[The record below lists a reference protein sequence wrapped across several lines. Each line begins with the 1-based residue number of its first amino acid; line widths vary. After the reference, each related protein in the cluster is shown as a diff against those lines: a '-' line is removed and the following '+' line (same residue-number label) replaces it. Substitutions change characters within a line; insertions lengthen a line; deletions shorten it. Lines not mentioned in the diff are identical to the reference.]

1 MSSLYFKKMKKHT
14 RAVYLNTDDAYY
26 VNAER
31 TQFSFRIPPINV
43 EDESILYVRNTN
55 TDYKASGLSVRDI
68 RASVF
73 LGTGA
78 TYASTYN
85 APPSIT
91 FTPQDGKGSGAT
103 AVAVLAASGLSAS
116 ATSTTTILPASIGG
130 SGYAGATSLYPL
142 PSIAIPL
149 SGGQGASLVLGTFT
163 TSIGAV
169 ATATLTAGSGF
180 IEVPPS
186 PVIPPPPPTTP
197 ATFDPVPFTASTG
210 AITNVPAVLNPTTN
224 CYYNTTTFVATFQNN
239 PVVAQ
244 GFCQTDASGTI
255 TSISISN
262 VADNGFYSSSDPIS
276 ILAVNG
282 VLIGSGGTGLAI
294 TPTYTD
300 GRAVSIIVTN
310 GGSGYG
316 ANLVDAPITF
326 SLPATPVAG
335 TITNKTISLG
345 RLTALTFG
353 TGGSK
358 YKNPSIFID
367 PVSIAPPVQAVFA
380 PLYKQGS
387 LLQGVRMTSYGR
399 GYTLPPRVLVGTE
412 TRIASA
418 NGTLPLEAEMTP
430 TYLVEPNNYYTIK
443 AEGFEFHRTLY
454 TNSDNKGTPTLAVCS
469 TNENVNNED
478 YVELV
483 LPAQVINDF
492 TLYIADRDGAGLDA
506 LKNMTL
512 LLSIEEIEEKQTQF
526 KDSRRQVYPNANYSV
541 S

>member
-1 MSSLYFKKMKKHT
+1 MSYFRKQKKHT

-26 VNAER
+26 VNADR

-55 TDYKASGLSVRDI
+55 TDYKASGLSVKEI
-68 RASVF
+68 KASVF

-85 APPSIT
+85 APPTIT

-103 AVAVLAASGLSAS
+103 AVAVLAASGLSGSAS
-116 ATSTTTILPASIGG
+116 STTTSVPMAVAG
-130 SGYAGATSLYPL
+130 SGYAGASTLYPSTIST
-142 PSIAIPL
+142 PITGGQSATIAI
-149 SGGQGASLVLGTFT
+149 
-163 TSIGAV
+163 TSINTTGSI
-169 ATATLTAGSGF
+169 TAGTLVAGSGY
-180 IEVPPS
+180 IEVPPT
-186 PVIPPPPPTTP
+186 PTIPAPPPTTP
-197 ATFDPVPFTASTG
+197 ATFDPVPYTASTG
-210 AITNVPAVLNPTTN
+210 VITGVPAVLNPTLN
-224 CYYNTTTFVATFQNN
+224 CYYNTTTFAASFQNN

-244 GFCQTDASGTI
+244 GICQTNASGTI
-255 TSISISN
+255 TSIIITN
-262 VADNGFYSSSDPIS
+262 TADNGFYSSSDPIS

-300 GRAVSIIVTN
+300 GRAVSIIITN

-335 TITNKTISLG
+335 TITNKTITLG

-367 PVSIAPPVQAVFA
+367 PVSISPPVQAVYSQ
-380 PLYKQGS
+380 LYKQGS

-399 GYTLPPRVLVGTE
+399 GYTLPPRVIVGTE

-443 AEGFEFHRTLY
+443 AEGFEFNRTLY

-492 TLYIADRDGAGLDA
+492 TLYITDRDGAGVDV

-512 LLSIEEIEEKQTQF
+512 LLSIEEIEEKQTSF
-526 KDSRRQVYPNANYSV
+526 KDMRRQEYPNAKYSV